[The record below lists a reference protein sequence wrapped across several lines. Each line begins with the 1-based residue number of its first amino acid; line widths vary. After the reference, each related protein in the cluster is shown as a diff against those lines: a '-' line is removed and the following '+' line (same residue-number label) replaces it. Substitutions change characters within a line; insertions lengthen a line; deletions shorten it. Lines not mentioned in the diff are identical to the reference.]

1 MVIRMRLRYRIPLA
15 IIAIMLVITMFL
27 GSSYAL
33 WKVTKYQ
40 ETANVIETGCF
51 ELSFTEQSSSISLK
65 NTYPITDEK
74 GLKTTP
80 YMFTLKN
87 TCTIAADYKVYL
99 NTLEPTGT
107 KITDTLIKYSL
118 QKTGGSVAVASLLSG
133 ATVNKDVTN
142 FTYDKNLL
150 TSYEIATGTLQP
162 EESAQYSLRLW
173 IDESA
178 TTAINGQSFEAG
190 IATVAYVSETET
202 LE

>member
-15 IIAIMLVITMFL
+15 VIAVMLVITMFL

-40 ETANVIETGCF
+40 ETTNIIETGCF

-99 NTLEPTGT
+99 NTLETTGT
-107 KITDTLIKYSL
+107 KITDSLIKYSL
-118 QKTGGSVAVASLLSG
+118 QKTGDSVAVASLLG
-133 ATVNKDVTN
+133 AATVNSDVTN

-150 TSYEIATGTLQP
+150 TSYELATGTLQP
-162 EESAQYSLRLW
+162 EDSVQYSLRLW

-178 TTAINGQSFEAG
+178 TTAINGQTFEAG

-202 LE
+202 VE